1 MKADDARGPDGALQ
15 ADGAGEPKGAV
26 KARNTIGQS
35 RVTKAWASGFALRT
49 PLLPFEALL
58 APETEAARVLAEGGD
73 LDAAVAADRRA
84 FWARASRLLDD
95 ADVREAI
102 ELASPSFAQALE
114 AWRTTPTAARG
125 ANVEAALVRYLQR
138 MTSRATPFGL
148 FAGQTPGV
156 LTERTELR
164 LAPRTHY
171 RRRTRLR
178 REVLVAVAAAAPP
191 ATVLRANPTSYRAS
205 DEARELRYIVAPG
218 REGAAG
224 LVAAVEAGEEV
235 QGVLAYAA
243 EARER
248 AAIVAFTQSQ
258 GATPA
263 EAEGLAD
270 ALIAE
275 GLLVDDREP
284 QLTGDDPL
292 RALAGELA
300 VRPGANALAKRTA
313 AVVEALAMANARATL
328 AWAPPLR
335 EAVAASLAALT
346 GVDACPAR
354 ALSVTLDKP
363 AEVATLS
370 EEAAAR
376 LDATARALAAMGF
389 ARAGD
394 PLGAFKRAFRDRFE
408 GEELPLLAALD
419 GETGV
424 GASLDEGAGLVAAAA
439 PPAHLV
445 RLFADALAR
454 GARSID
460 LRADD
465 VAALRSPGARPLPAA
480 YGALAQVAHCP
491 EGGEPALYLQ
501 GAQGPSGCR
510 LLGRFTHDARLRAI
524 VDAHLRAEEAL
535 EPDAIFAEIVHA
547 PGEGAD
553 ALVRPALRAFEIPC
567 FARSSAPAERRLEL
581 AELRV
586 SVRDDRVI
594 LRSPRLGKRV
604 IARGTHAHHFAS
616 SPVPA
621 YRFLGLLQEQG
632 VSAEVAWGWGALEAA
647 PFLPRVA
654 IDGVV
659 VSLARWRL
667 SGEERRALATSSG
680 AALFRAASAIRQA
693 RGLPRYVSLP
703 DGDRVAIIDFDSV
716 VSLEAAS
723 QLFARET
730 EGVLQEL
737 FAPPERACVRGDGG
751 GFAHELVVPFVTIS
765 SSERTAPKAFSA
777 SASDFTPASDSS
789 SAYASASASDTDGTP
804 VAAPAAHR
812 LADRDLGPTAALGWR
827 ALAGSRRAYPP
838 GSEWLYVRLEAA
850 ASVHDRLLATIVAPI
865 VKQARASGA
874 IDAWFFVRFAA
885 PTPHL
890 RVRFH
895 GDAGRLRSEV
905 LGALERASLP
915 HLRERRLLRFSIDMY
930 EREIERYGGVLGMA
944 LAEGFF
950 HFDSEAALALVEG
963 GLLETPADR
972 WRAALLGVGQL
983 LDDLGLD
990 RAARLRLVTRLAGAC
1005 RVELGLDDG
1014 AQRRLDARFRAE
1026 RAGLESLRA
1035 GRGAGGLHAAFA
1047 ARSRG
1052 VKALAGEF
1060 ADAAR
1065 AGALRAPLEELAA
1078 TFAHVHVG
1086 RLVSGAVRPT
1096 ELLVYDFLRRLE
1108 RSEAARRREEG

>member
-1 MKADDARGPDGALQ
+1 M
-15 ADGAGEPKGAV
+15 
-26 KARNTIGQS
+26 
-35 RVTKAWASGFALRT
+35 LRT

-58 APETEAARVLAEGGD
+58 TPKTEAARALAEGGD

-84 FWARASRLLDD
+84 FWARALRLLDEP
-95 ADVREAI
+95 DVREAL

-114 AWRTTPTAARG
+114 AWRSAPTAARG
-125 ANVEAALVRYLQR
+125 ANVEATLARYLQR

-156 LTERTELR
+156 LADRTELR
-164 LAPRTHY
+164 LAPRPRY
-171 RRRTRLR
+171 RRHTRLR
-178 REVLVAVAAAAPP
+178 REALVALAAAAPP
-191 ATVLRANPTSYRAS
+191 ATVLRANPTLYRAS
-205 DEARELRYIVAPG
+205 HEARELRYVVASD
-218 REGAAG
+218 RDGAPG

-235 QGVLAYAA
+235 QAVLTYAA

-258 GATPA
+258 GAAPA
-263 EAEGLAD
+263 EAEGLTE
-270 ALIAE
+270 ALIAA

-284 QLTGDDPL
+284 PLTGDDPL
-292 RALAGELA
+292 RALAEELA
-300 VRPGANALAKRTA
+300 VRPGASALAGRTA
-313 AVVEALAMANARATL
+313 AVVEALAMANAGATL

-354 ALSVTLDKP
+354 ALSVALDKP

-370 EEAAAR
+370 ERAAAR
-376 LDATARALAAMGF
+376 LEATARALAAMGF

-394 PLGAFKRAFRDRFE
+394 PLGAFKRAYRDRFE

-419 GETGV
+419 DETGV
-424 GASLDEGAGLVAAAA
+424 GASLDEGAGLVAVAA

-465 VAALRSPGARPLPAA
+465 VAALCSPRARPLPAA
-480 YGALAQVAHCP
+480 YAALAQVAPDP
-491 EGGEPALYLQ
+491 EGSEPALYLQ

-510 LLGRFTHDARLRAI
+510 LLGRFTHDAGLRAL

-547 PGEGAD
+547 PGEGGAD

-567 FARSSAPAERRLEL
+567 FARSSAPADRRLEL

-680 AALFRAASAIRQA
+680 AALVRAASAIRQA

-703 DGDRVAIIDFDSV
+703 DGDRVALLDFDSV

-723 QLFARET
+723 RLFARET
-730 EGVLQEL
+730 EGLLQEL
-737 FAPPERACVRGDGG
+737 FAPPERSCVRGDGG
-751 GFAHELVVPFVTIS
+751 GFAHELVVPFVAVS
-765 SSERTAPKAFSA
+765 SSELPAPSVAAA
-777 SASDFTPASDSS
+777 SATGGPPAS
-789 SAYASASASDTDGTP
+789 AFAGHR
-804 VAAPAAHR
+804 PAG
-812 LADRDLGPTAALGWR
+812 RDPGLLSALGRR
-827 ALAGSRRAYPP
+827 ALAGGRRAYPP
-838 GSEWLYVRLEAA
+838 GTEWLYVRLEAA
-850 ASVHDRLLATIVAPI
+850 ASVHDRLLATVVAPI
-865 VKQARASGA
+865 VQQAQASGA
-874 IDAWFFVRFAA
+874 IDAWFFVRLAA

-895 GDAGRLRSEV
+895 GEAGRLRSEV
-905 LGALERASLP
+905 LAALERACAP
-915 HLRERRLLRFSIDMY
+915 HVRERRLLRFSIETY
-930 EREIERYGGVLGMA
+930 EREIERYGGEAGMA
-944 LAEGFF
+944 LAEGLFYL
-950 HFDSEAALALVEG
+950 DSEAALALVEG

-972 WRAALLGVGQL
+972 WRAALLGVGHL
-983 LDDLGLD
+983 LGDLGLD
-990 RAARLRLVTRLAGAC
+990 RAARRRLVTRLAGAC
-1005 RVELGLDDG
+1005 RAELGLDDG

-1035 GRGAGGLHAAFA
+1035 GRGASGLHAAFA

-1052 VKALAGEF
+1052 VKALAGEL
-1060 ADAAR
+1060 AEAAR
-1065 AGALRAPLEELAA
+1065 AGALRVPLEELAA

-1096 ELLVYDFLRRLE
+1096 ELLVYDFLRRLD
-1108 RSEAARRREEG
+1108 RAEAARRREEG